1 MIDHHVNNPKSP
13 KYYVKRYLE
22 EIKDELKDKIVL
34 DMPAGNGVTSEILLE
49 LGSKVEA
56 FDLFPEYFLVRDIV
70 CQKADIMQGLPVAA
84 QHADFV
90 ICQEGIEHF
99 SDQVKAFMEFNRVLK
114 KGGKLILTTPSY
126 SNLKARVSYVLFES
140 EYFHK
145 LMPPNEIDSVWFG
158 DSESANNNK
167 EVYYGH
173 IFLLGMQKMRVIGRI
188 TGFKISR
195 INFMRVNKT
204 SLFLFPFYY
213 PFLFLS
219 SWFTYYKLLRRSRPE
234 ERAAKKKIYREQVKL
249 NLDPKVLLD
258 THSFI
263 VFEKESNP
271 DEVYHTLSGLS
282 KPLADIL

>member
-1 MIDHHVNNPKSP
+1 MIDPHVNNPKSP
-13 KYYVKRYLE
+13 KFYVKRYLQ
-22 EIKDELKDKIVL
+22 EIKDQLKDKVVL
-34 DMPAGNGVTSEILLE
+34 DIPAGNGVTSEILLE

-56 FDLFPEYFLVRDIV
+56 FDLFPEYFLVKDIV
-70 CQKADIMQGLPVAA
+70 CQKADITQGLPVADG
-84 QHADFV
+84 HADFV

-114 KGGKLILTTPSY
+114 KGGKLIITTPSY
-126 SNLKARVSYVLFES
+126 SNLKARASYVLFES

-158 DSESANNNK
+158 NSENENNK

-173 IFLLGMQKMRVIGRI
+173 IFLLGMQKMRVIGKV
-188 TGFKISR
+188 TGFAISR

-213 PFLFLS
+213 PFIFLS
-219 SWFTYYKLLRRSRPE
+219 SWFTYYKLLRKSRPE
-234 ERAAKKKIYREQVKL
+234 EREAKKKIYREQVKI

-258 THSFI
+258 THSFV
-263 VFEKESNP
+263 VFEKERNQ
-271 DEVYHTLSGLS
+271 DEVYHNLTGLS
-282 KPLADIL
+282 KPLNEIL